1 MISGLTT
8 LLGHL
13 HPVIVHLPI
22 GFLLLAV
29 LFEML
34 SYFKQYQQLRQA
46 VSISLFVGFLSAFA
60 ASVFGYLLSLNG
72 DYDLQTLENHKMG
85 GIILTIISGLLFLAT
100 TKPFK
105 KRNTQY
111 RRIFTVCCLALFFVV
126 SYTGHLGGSLTHGG
140 DYLSLDNLNQG
151 ISKKPTSADEAL
163 LFEDIVQP
171 ILNKKC
177 AQCHRAGKT
186 KGDLSVESYATLMK
200 GGKSRPAIVAGNLTA
215 SELYSRIT
223 LRVSDEKHMPAD
235 GKIPLT
241 SSEIAIIKWWIE
253 KGNAGRNEKIK
264 TIKDFNEIKPL
275 VSKFLGIVEMVE
287 ADATDTKSEIV
298 TNPEIPS
305 EFNASLI
312 DTLRNQGF
320 VVRIMQHNPVMLDIT
335 LPPGSHVD
343 LKNLNESLKTVAK
356 SVIWLNLSNNGL
368 KENDLD
374 FLKYMTNLEKLRLEK
389 NPVTDQIVKQLEG
402 LNHLE
407 ALNLNETQITR
418 TTLNQLKNKPD
429 LKRIYSWHS
438 LAK

>member
-105 KRNTQY
+105 KRITQY

-140 DYLSLDNLNQG
+140 DYLSLGNLNQG
-151 ISKKPTSADEAL
+151 ISKNPTSADEAL

-223 LRVSDEKHMPAD
+223 LGVSDEKHMPAD

-275 VSKFLGIVEMVE
+275 VSKFLGIVEMVK
-287 ADATDTKSEIV
+287 ADATDIKSEIV

-320 VVRIMQHNPVMLDIT
+320 VVRMMQHNPVMLDIT